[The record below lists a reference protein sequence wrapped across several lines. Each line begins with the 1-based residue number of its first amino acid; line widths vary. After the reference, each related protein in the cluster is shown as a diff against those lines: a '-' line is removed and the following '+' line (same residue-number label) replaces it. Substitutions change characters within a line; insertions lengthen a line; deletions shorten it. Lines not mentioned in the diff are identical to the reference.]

1 MDFVQEQAGDAV
13 IVRLTGRLDG
23 TVAKSVED
31 RFERLLTDG
40 GSPYIAID
48 MAGVEYISSA
58 GLRVL
63 LLVGKKLQ
71 QAKGKLT
78 LFDCIPHVYDVFS
91 MSGFDR
97 MVPIHSGSAAAIA
110 ALR

>member
-23 TVAKSVED
+23 TVARAVEEQFN
-31 RFERLLTDG
+31 RVLADG
-40 GSPYIAID
+40 GTPHIAVD

-63 LLVGKKLQ
+63 LVVGKKLQ
-71 QAKGKLT
+71 QAKGKLA
-78 LFDCIPHVYDVFS
+78 LFDCTPHVYDVFS

-110 ALR
+110 AVR